1 MRIFIVKS
9 LTVKF
14 YKFMEGKRIELI
26 TVFLLL
32 LLPVRIYSDNRSEI
46 YSAYINNRMENWKN
60 VIDRMEA
67 SGSKNNE
74 FLLELINY
82 QYGYIGYCLGFGKE
96 KEAQNYISSAEKN
109 VTILEKAGYKLP
121 LLHAY
126 RSAFYGFRIS
136 LSKISAPVNGPRS
149 LSHAKKSIELDSE
162 NYFGY
167 AQMGNAYFYMPA
179 AFGGSKKIAFEN
191 FDKARNLM
199 EKDIALTK
207 GNWNYLSLLVTIA
220 QSHTYLQEFEK
231 AKSEYENILKLEP
244 GFLYVK
250 NDLYPALLA
259 KMKK

>member
-1 MRIFIVKS
+1 
-9 LTVKF
+9 
-14 YKFMEGKRIELI
+14 MEGKRNKLI
-26 TVFLLL
+26 TGLLL
-32 LLPVRIYSDNRSEI
+32 LLLSVRIFADNRTEI

-82 QYGYIGYCLGFGKE
+82 QYGYIGYCLGFEKE
-96 KEAQNYISSAEKN
+96 KDAQKYLLAAEKN
-109 VTILEKAGYKLP
+109 ISVLEKTGYKLP

-136 LSKISAPVNGPRS
+136 ISKLSAPVNGPRS
-149 LSHAKKSIELDSE
+149 LNNAKKSTELDNK

-167 AQMGNAYFYMPA
+167 VQMGNAYFYMPQ
-179 AFGGSKKIAFEN
+179 AFGGSKKIAFQN
-191 FDKARNLM
+191 FNKARNLM
-199 EKDIALTK
+199 EKDLSLTK

-220 QSHTYLQEFEK
+220 QSHTYLEEYEK
-231 AKSEYENILKLEP
+231 AKAEYENIMKLEP

-250 NDLYPALLA
+250 NDLYPELLK
-259 KMKK
+259 KMKN

>member
-1 MRIFIVKS
+1 
-9 LTVKF
+9 
-14 YKFMEGKRIELI
+14 MEGKRSKLI
-26 TVFLLL
+26 TVLLL
-32 LLPVRIYSDNRSEI
+32 LLLSVRINADNRSEI

-67 SGSKNNE
+67 SGSKSNE

-82 QYGYIGYCLGFGKE
+82 QYGYIGYCLGLEKE
-96 KEAQNYISSAEKN
+96 KEAQNYLSAAEKN
-109 VTILEKAGYKLP
+109 VSVLEKAGYKLP

-136 LSKISAPVNGPRS
+136 LSRLSAPFNGPRS

-162 NYFGY
+162 NYLGY
-167 AQMGNAYFYMPA
+167 TQLGNAYFYMPT

-191 FDKARNLM
+191 FNKARNLM
-199 EKDIALTK
+199 EKDLSLTR

-220 QSHTYLQEFEK
+220 LSHTDMEDYVK
-231 AKSEYENILKLEP
+231 AKAGYEFILKLEP

-250 NDLYPALLA
+250 NDLYPELLK